1 MTDILLAHSFFLK
14 NDPKQV
20 EKMSP
25 YAPLGTLYA
34 ASLLRSR
41 GYSVAL
47 FDAMLSEGEEEFERL
62 LHELRPAIVAIY
74 EDHFNFLNKMCLG
87 HSRSAGC
94 RMSRLARD
102 AGAAVIVAGSDASDH
117 PEVYFREGVQYV
129 IAGEADHSL
138 GELVDV
144 LAGRAAGRAEEVA
157 GLALPDPAAPAGV
170 RRTAPRAVERHP
182 DAFPMP
188 AWDLLDVER
197 YRAAWRSAHGYFSLN
212 MVSTRGCPFHC
223 NWCAKPIWGQRYAM
237 RSPANVA
244 AEMALLKRT
253 LKPDHIWFADD
264 IFGLQPRWV
273 AEFAEQVE
281 ALGASIPFK
290 IQSRVDLM
298 TEKAVTGLARAGC
311 VEVWL
316 GVESG
321 SQKVLDA
328 MDKGTDVRQVP
339 VVRERLRRAG
349 IRACYFLQFG
359 YAGEAFADIMATVQL
374 VRDTLPDDIGV
385 SVSYPLPGTRFHEM
399 VKAQLGDQDHWQDSN
414 DLAMMFQG
422 TYQTPFYR
430 HLHRLLHKE
439 LRLRQ
444 RLCGRQPVAAT
455 DPPPVLEAA
464 DGHAGNGGGGAP
476 AAAAPIAE
484 AGGAPAPLAG
494 PSALAGP
501 AAVGAA
507 VAAGASAYLA
517 DLDELSRD
525 WLELGR
531 LEISSRSERP
541 TAIRK
546 DYSAPDAPDLSKS
559 WN

>member
-47 FDAMLSEGEEEFERL
+47 FDAMLADGEEEFEQL
-62 LHELRPAIVAIY
+62 LADLRPGIVALY
-74 EDHFNFLNKMCLG
+74 EDQFNFLNKMCLG
-87 HSRSAGC
+87 HSRLAGC
-94 RMSRLARD
+94 RMSRKARA
-102 AGAAVIVAGSDASDH
+102 AGAAVIAAGSDASDH
-117 PEVYFREGVQYV
+117 PEVYFGEGVQYV
-129 IAGEADHSL
+129 LTGEADHSL
-138 GELVDV
+138 GELVDA
-144 LAGRAAGRAEEVA
+144 LAGRAARRAEEVDGIA
-157 GLALPDPAAPAGV
+157 VPDPAAPGGV
-170 RRTAPRAVERHP
+170 RRTPARPVERHP
-182 DAFPMP
+182 DAFPLP

-197 YRAAWRSAHGYFSLN
+197 YRTAWRRAHGYFSLN

-244 AEMALLKRT
+244 SEMALLKST

-273 AEFAEQVE
+273 AEFAEQVA
-281 ALGASIPFK
+281 ALDASIPFK

-298 TEKAVTGLARAGC
+298 TEKAVAGLARAGC

-321 SQKVLDA
+321 SQTVLDA
-328 MDKGTDVRQVP
+328 MDKGTDVRQIP

-349 IRACYFLQFG
+349 IRACYFLQLG
-359 YAGEAFADIMATVQL
+359 YAGEAFPDIMATVQL

-399 VKAQLGDQDHWQDSN
+399 VKAQLGDQDHWHDSN

-444 RLCGRQPVAAT
+444 SLCGQRRPGASEPVPALAEQGGVAGTEAGGSPELAGAAG
-455 DPPPVLEAA
+455 P
-464 DGHAGNGGGGAP
+464 AGS
-476 AAAAPIAE
+476 AAAAP
-484 AGGAPAPLAG
+484 AGTGAPSGA
-494 PSALAGP
+494 AGP
-501 AAVGAA
+501 AAAPA
-507 VAAGASAYLA
+507 TAELALLA

-531 LEISSRSERP
+531 LEVTCRSERP
-541 TAIRK
+541 TAIHK
-546 DYSAPDAPDLSKS
+546 DYSTPVAPDLSKS